1 MEHPAFKIWGHP
13 LGRLL
18 LRRDPVPCRIEE
30 ILDVIAR
37 SRAAIE
43 ISGDPVRMELEPRL
57 IKSARARGIR
67 FVVSVDAH
75 STRALRYLDLG
86 VMLARRGGVPA
97 SEVLNTAPV
106 DQFRETVRPFA

>member
-37 SRAAIE
+37 NRAAIE

-57 IKSARARGIR
+57 IRSARERDIR

-75 STRALRYLDLG
+75 STRALRYVDLG

-106 DQFRETVRPFA
+106 DQFRETVRPFV